1 MKAKT
6 FGIVGAVGSPIIIIA
21 AYELYSSGRPAFAL
35 VWGAIALVWAVLS
48 AINFRTAR
56 RQRDGY

>member
-6 FGIVGAVGSPIIIIA
+6 LGIVGAVGSPIIGVA
-21 AYELYSSGRPAFAL
+21 AYGLYSSGRPTYAL
-35 VWGAIALVWAVLS
+35 IWGTIALVWAVLS

-56 RQRDGY
+56 RQSGGY